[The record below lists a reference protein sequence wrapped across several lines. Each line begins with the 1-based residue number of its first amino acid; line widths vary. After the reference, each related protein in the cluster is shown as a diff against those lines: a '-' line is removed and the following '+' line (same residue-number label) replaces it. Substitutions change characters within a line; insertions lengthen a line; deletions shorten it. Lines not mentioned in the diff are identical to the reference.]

1 MKTVKKL
8 KEKLAKW
15 LMKDCPIMQ
24 PIEPIVIKPESL
36 KRFHSQRIVPHWE
49 FQHTN
54 VDPDYFVRMFKYDVM
69 QNFMDEVI
77 IKVEEEPEGI
87 RYSVDLLFKNV

>member
-1 MKTVKKL
+1 MRKTIKKL
-8 KEKLAKW
+8 KGKLAKW
-15 LMKDCPIMQ
+15 LLKDCPIMQ
-24 PIEPIVIKPESL
+24 PIIIKPESL
-36 KRFHSQRIVPHWE
+36 KRFHIQKIVPHWE
-49 FQHTN
+49 WQHTN

-69 QNFMDEVI
+69 ENFMDEVI